1 MNKNPFEKLQNAWQ
15 KVSLSK
21 SDKYIILQYCQ
32 DSAMEVVYDFFR
44 FQSQFWY
51 PWKLLHCFMNSA
63 YFIQLLAGSGTHKK
77 NISSNYWQLADPY
90 KRMHDPI
97 IGTFI
102 HNLDN
107 TAPEIHV
114 PISLCLIQIL
124 DVFFHSNQKSH
135 YISSYFWM
143 PGRIFT
149 TV

>member
-1 MNKNPFEKLQNAWQ
+1 MSLLGFKVNFDILENCYIVSWILLISSNYWQVVKPF
-15 KVSLSK
+15 
-21 SDKYIILQYCQ
+21 
-32 DSAMEVVYDFFR
+32 F
-44 FQSQFWY
+44 
-51 PWKLLHCFMNSA
+51 
-63 YFIQLLAGSGTHKK
+63 K

-124 DVFFHSNQKSH
+124 DVFFHSSQKSH

-149 TV
+149 TVNVWIWTQTTDTQRGYSLHCTLGTLLLWGGIKV

>member
-1 MNKNPFEKLQNAWQ
+1 
-15 KVSLSK
+15 
-21 SDKYIILQYCQ
+21 
-32 DSAMEVVYDFFR
+32 
-44 FQSQFWY
+44 
-51 PWKLLHCFMNSA
+51 MNSA
-63 YFIQLLAGSGTHKK
+63 YFIQLLAGNETLLQ

-124 DVFFHSNQKSH
+124 DVFFHSSQKSH

-149 TV
+149 TVKI